1 MWRRVATRR
10 EEALALL
17 HQLRCV
23 TAGVLARRLAI
34 SHMQAYYVLN
44 LLEKE
49 EKIVRY
55 RTGRTHVWCAS
66 PVSSAGEAYAIIA
79 PCLKHADR
87 ALARLIGGARGA
99 IITITPGDLLK
110 AIERLLRIKCAAP
123 LGRPHLLAA
132 ARAWLEAH
140 LDGAIIG
147 VGKKETKQ
155 MQFVVDVK
163 KARERLAAAVV

>member
-1 MWRRVATRR
+1 MWRRVARR
-10 EEALALL
+10 RGEVLDVLN
-17 HQLRCV
+17 QLRCATTSEV
-23 TAGVLARRLAI
+23 ARRLGI
-34 SHMQAYYVLN
+34 SHMQAAYALK
-44 LLEKE
+44 LLERE
-49 EKIVRY
+49 EKVVRY
-55 RTGRTHVWCAS
+55 RTGRTQVGGAS
-66 PVSSAGEAYAIIA
+66 PVASASEAYEVIS
-79 PCLKHADR
+79 PCLKYIDKA
-87 ALARLIGGARGA
+87 ATKLIGGARGA

-132 ARAWLEAH
+132 ARAWLESH

-147 VGKKETKQ
+147 IRRRETKQ